1 HCSSRSC
8 PRDRDSVIRAPVMI
22 VPDRR
27 RALIMIA
34 LYGAILGGWFAF
46 ARWVAAAIIAGANQ
60 GPSSAVLNRL
70 VQATV
75 NAPPWATTV
84 LERWSDGRTRCSFC
98 CRSPFWP

>member
-46 ARWVAAAIIAGANQ
+46 ARWVAGAM
-60 GPSSAVLNRL
+60 GEPGAHSAVVRL
-70 VQATV
+70 SGPDRPEGGHPGLLLL
-75 NAPPWATTV
+75 PPDVARGPAGTRSLV
-84 LERWSDGRTRCSFC
+84 LRI
-98 CRSPFWP
+98 